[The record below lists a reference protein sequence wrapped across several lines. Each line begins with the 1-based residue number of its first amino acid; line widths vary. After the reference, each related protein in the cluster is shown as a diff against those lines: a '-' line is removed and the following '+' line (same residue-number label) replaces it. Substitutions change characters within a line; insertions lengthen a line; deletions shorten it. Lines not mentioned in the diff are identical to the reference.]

1 MWHAISHSSIINQAA
16 NSNEQTYMAFEIH
29 ISYSNVNKL
38 MMRPSHNKLGFR
50 VKLLSRYKAL
60 CQPYCRFS

>member
-1 MWHAISHSSIINQAA
+1 MWHAVSHSSIINQAT

-29 ISYSNVNKL
+29 ISYNNVNKL
-38 MMRPSHNKLGFR
+38 MMRPSYNKLGFR
-50 VKLLSRYKAL
+50 IKLLRYQAL